1 MAPRSAEPGG
11 ARGYLLNSRE
21 PSSAYPPIQPPGAP
35 ERSQHHVIATIFGK
49 FTSLPA
55 HNPWASLEPD
65 EEVYWSKH
73 LREGRATQLQHFCNG
88 LHRLC
93 GALLR
98 PGILNGPRASEKA
111 KSRMSS
117 VEVDGIP
124 ELQAESDPVLI
135 DIELRRRRSPRAL
148 LEKRVPAE
156 DAREGSNLIRRCEI

>member
-1 MAPRSAEPGG
+1 
-11 ARGYLLNSRE
+11 
-21 PSSAYPPIQPPGAP
+21 
-35 ERSQHHVIATIFGK
+35 
-49 FTSLPA
+49 
-55 HNPWASLEPD
+55 
-65 EEVYWSKH
+65 

-98 PGILNGPRASEKA
+98 PGILNGTRASEKA

-135 DIELRRRRSPRAL
+135 DVELRRRRSPRAL

-156 DAREGSNLIRRCEI
+156 DAREASNLIRRCEI

>member
-1 MAPRSAEPGG
+1 MFHRREYDTPKLHTRPCKVSHYRLRLRRVSPRSAEPGG
-11 ARGYLLNSRE
+11 ARGSLLNSRE
-21 PSSAYPPIQPPGAP
+21 PSSACPPIQPP
-35 ERSQHHVIATIFGK
+35 RSPRTQHHVIATIFGK

-124 ELQAESDPVLI
+124 ELQAESDP
-135 DIELRRRRSPRAL
+135 
-148 LEKRVPAE
+148 
-156 DAREGSNLIRRCEI
+156 